1 MQYRKTRYTRRRRA
15 HITLLYG
22 NFAHNTLLNEKGIT
36 MFTKPTVY
44 RIELYPDSFIND
56 PVAGFCSTTPFI
68 PFQVG
73 DQVDPFAWSDGNE
86 DSYSNRAMVTEGCIL
101 EVVEIRHLMMIQKDN
116 TIQSVSVRVV
126 EKLRPE

>member
-1 MQYRKTRYTRRRRA
+1 M
-15 HITLLYG
+15 
-22 NFAHNTLLNEKGIT
+22 LNEKGIT

-73 DQVDPFAWSDGNE
+73 DQVDPFAWSDGDE